1 MMRLEDDCFIFSRP
15 EEINLKYYVKR
26 ILMPF
31 FDLFYYILLLL
42 NKKQKINKTYNV
54 SICAIFKNEAH
65 NMKEWIEFHKIVGVE
80 HFYMFNNFSN
90 DNYLEILES
99 YVTDGTVTLI
109 EWPVEQGQFSAYE
122 YFYKTY
128 SDATQWVSFLD
139 LDEFITPFYKK
150 NISEWLLKYK
160 NYPCIVLYWKMFGSS
175 GKIEHDFSQLT
186 IEQYTVSW
194 DKLDTVGK
202 VLLNT
207 NYEIAKFDGTLH
219 HSTVIKV
226 KFLGMLFMVPPIN
239 EFKKFLK
246 WDIHRTGFK
255 SHKDISIQIN
265 HYWSKSFGYYFEN
278 KVKRGDVNNH
288 DRTIDTFYA
297 HERFNKGSDY
307 KIFKYMIELKIALG
321 LTAYLKRNE

>member
-1 MMRLEDDCFIFSRP
+1 MTIKENNFFIFDRP
-15 EEINLKYYVKR
+15 VKTDLKYYVKR
-26 ILMPF
+26 LLLPF
-31 FDLFYYILLLL
+31 YDLFYLTILIL
-42 NKKQKINKTYNV
+42 NKKKKINKRFNV

-65 NMKEWIEFHKIVGVE
+65 NIKEWLEFHKIVGVE

-90 DNYLEILES
+90 DNYLEILEP
-99 YVTDGTVTLI
+99 YIEQGIVTLI

-122 YFYKTY
+122 YFYETY
-128 SDATQWVSFLD
+128 RHDTQWVSFLD

-175 GKIEHDFSQLT
+175 GKIDHDFSQLT
-186 IEQYTVSW
+186 IEQYTVCW

-207 NYEIAKFDGTLH
+207 NYDIARFDGVVH
-219 HSTVIKV
+219 HSTVTKV
-226 KFLGMLFMVPPIN
+226 NFLGMLFMVPPIN
-239 EFKKFLK
+239 EFKNFLK

-255 SHKDISIQIN
+255 SSKDISIQIN

-288 DRTIDTFYA
+288 DRTIDTFYL
-297 HERFNKGSDY
+297 HECYNRSSDF

-321 LTAYLKRNE
+321 LTQYLNKNE